1 MGAVIATVSAE
12 LSIALIQFWFARVV
26 FDLTWIKETY
36 KYWISGI
43 LMLVVVRL
51 VGNVTPINILSLIL
65 QIVVGALVY
74 FASLAIL
81 RDKFLFEAIKNVI
94 DRIRKR

>member
-1 MGAVIATVSAE
+1 MSEDETTLTKIYTENTKDEGENVIVM
-12 LSIALIQFWFARVV
+12 
-26 FDLTWIKETY
+26 DLA
-36 KYWISGI
+36 
-43 LMLVVVRL
+43 
-51 VGNVTPINILSLIL
+51 GNVTPINILSLIL
-65 QIVVGALVY
+65 QIVVGDLVY

>member
-1 MGAVIATVSAE
+1 
-12 LSIALIQFWFARVV
+12 
-26 FDLTWIKETY
+26 
-36 KYWISGI
+36 
-43 LMLVVVRL
+43 MLVVVRL

-94 DRIRKR
+94 DRIHKR

>member
-1 MGAVIATVSAE
+1 MQLI
-12 LSIALIQFWFARVV
+12 IQFWFARVV
-26 FDLTWIKETY
+26 FDLIWIKETY

-51 VGNVTPINILSLIL
+51 VGNVTPINILSLAL